1 MVFLNCISD
10 QLEFTC
16 GLIPKKLKL
25 PYIVTESDKIY
36 SAWKPLCLEYS
47 REFSILVLFYNFLR
61 EPFTNETDKID
72 SFSNSRDTL
81 ILQYQGDGYFGSS
94 ETLLNESK
102 HFRTED
108 HISYE
113 INILQN
119 NILQVFLH
127 GNLIFTTGLDVLQAL
142 YIVQISTNIV
152 MR

>member
-10 QLEFTC
+10 RLEFTC
-16 GLIPKKLKL
+16 GFIPKKLKL

-36 SAWKPLCLEYS
+36 SARKPLCLEYS
-47 REFSILVLFYNFLR
+47 REFSVLNLFYNFLR

-81 ILQYQGDGYFGSS
+81 ILQHQGDGYFGS

-119 NILQVFLH
+119 HILQVYLH
-127 GNLIFTTGLDVLQAL
+127 RNLIFTTSLYVL
-142 YIVQISTNIV
+142 
-152 MR
+152 